1 MMRTIWWD
9 MDGTIANLY
18 AVENWLPMLR
28 AEDTTPYKEAEVM
41 WNMSQLARLMN
52 QVQKLGYK
60 LGIISWTSKG
70 GSDRYNAEVA
80 NAKMT
85 WLKAHLASVQFD
97 EVCIVKYGTPKSLVM
112 QTEDDILFDDEEGN
126 RDAWLGEA
134 YEPEMMIKVLKALM
148 GKGVII

>member
-1 MMRTIWWD
+1 MRTIWWD

-28 AEDTTPYKEAEVM
+28 AEDTTPYEEAEVM

-52 QVQKLGYK
+52 QIQKLGYK

-85 WLKAHLASVQFD
+85 WLKVHLASVQFD

-112 QTEDDILFDDEEGN
+112 QTENDILFDDEKGN

-134 YEPEMMIKVLKALM
+134 YEPDMMIKVLKALM
-148 GKGVII
+148 GKA